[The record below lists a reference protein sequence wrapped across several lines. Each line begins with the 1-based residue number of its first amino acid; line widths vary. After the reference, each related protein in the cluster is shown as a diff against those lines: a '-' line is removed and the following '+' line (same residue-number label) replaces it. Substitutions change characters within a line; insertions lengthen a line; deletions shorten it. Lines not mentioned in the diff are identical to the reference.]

1 MLRAQWG
8 DLMNLEILKE
18 EENCY
23 TLKELLDL
31 YSNYIKNPMVVTNS
45 NYELLYYTKTK
56 EVDDV
61 YKSATK
67 TGAWSLELIAIA
79 NNAFKDNNEY
89 QILDSINKNQRR
101 LFYKIEHNNILGYLV
116 LLEEKEYPF
125 DILDI
130 PLLKHLA
137 NLIGK
142 ILYLENYKSNSNNKE
157 NFYKSLLNKEYKTK
171 DIIKTKINE
180 YKINL
185 DSSLLMISLQ
195 NIDINQN
202 NYLKVKLESIL
213 SINTIFAYGDIV
225 LIFLNDNN
233 INTSKLQDFLKDN
246 HLKALFVPKITNY
259 FSFESIYK
267 SLSNLLM
274 FLEKTEN
281 NALYNEKYYK
291 IYLPFFS
298 DKFNLDEIL
307 NYIDSKILN
316 IYNYD
321 KENNTDNID
330 TIYYYLTYDKSLA
343 KTASKLYIH
352 KNTVSY
358 RLLKLYDMFDIE
370 FNNQE
375 LNKIYLYSIFLVKY
389 YNYKINNSN

>member
-267 SLSNLLM
+267 SLSNLLI

-281 NALYNEKYYK
+281 NVLYNEEYYK

-389 YNYKINNSN
+389 YNYKMNNSN

>member
-233 INTSKLQDFLKDN
+233 IKTTKLQEFLKDN

>member
-267 SLSNLLM
+267 SLSNLLI

-281 NALYNEKYYK
+281 NVLYNEEYYK

-307 NYIDSKILN
+307 NYVDSKILN

>member
-233 INTSKLQDFLKDN
+233 INTTKLQEFLRDN